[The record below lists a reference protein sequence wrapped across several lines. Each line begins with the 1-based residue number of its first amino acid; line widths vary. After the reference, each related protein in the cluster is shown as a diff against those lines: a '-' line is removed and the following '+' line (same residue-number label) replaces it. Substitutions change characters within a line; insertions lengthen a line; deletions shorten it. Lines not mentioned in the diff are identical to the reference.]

1 MDEHPEAYVKTP
13 AEEEYSVRL
22 EARLQKL
29 WEAMHRRREQERNV
43 IVPFRD
49 IER

>member
-1 MDEHPEAYVKTP
+1 MDEYPEAYVKTP

-29 WEAMHRRREQERNV
+29 WETMQRRRDQERNV
-43 IVPFRD
+43 IVPFID